1 MRSKFFSVL
10 LMNWTFSDQLN
21 FDKAK
26 NGYRKSRMCSWFLFL
41 LRFLNTESENV
52 DRRSAFLRT
61 YFSST
66 GQDLFFVLSSL
77 RYVFSPRNPGVK
89 LFAPF
94 PQYIWSVNSFLI
106 PWNKDNNKLRGIK
119 AASARFLDFRERT
132 YPLFKNKMSLFPN
145 PFMLYKKEDTK
156 WMGETS
162 RTLIKPL
169 NSKLTSYLWYSYTST
184 SLQ

>member
-1 MRSKFFSVL
+1 MLWIWTQVTFARKGRKNCHLPGYELNLVTRVRSKFFSVL

-52 DRRSAFLRT
+52 DRRSTFLRT

-132 YPLFKNKMSLFPN
+132 YPLFKNKISIYVLI
-145 PFMLYKKEDTK
+145 
-156 WMGETS
+156 S
-162 RTLIKPL
+162 R
-169 NSKLTSYLWYSYTST
+169 SYCILW
-184 SLQ
+184 